1 MKQTTLKEPESGDS
15 GSFCN
20 FCAGEKSAEQ
30 AYENAGQ
37 QCGGDLFC
45 FHIIASLFS
54 IKQRV
59 KLAGHDR
66 REAAAYLFLVPVPP
80 A

>member
-1 MKQTTLKEPESGDS
+1 VKQTTLKEPESYDF
-15 GSFCN
+15 GSFSACI
-20 FCAGEKSAEQ
+20 FCVIEQ

-45 FHIIASLFS
+45 FHIIVSLFS
-54 IKQRV
+54 IKQFI